1 MTFLDFLHRNARWLA
16 AGFLLSF
23 SASFGQTYFISLFAG
38 EIRAQFNLSHGDF
51 GGLYMAATLASAVTL
66 LWLGKL
72 ADWSRLD
79 LVAGAMIIGLG
90 AVSLAMSA
98 LTGPAMLLVVLYGLR
113 LFGQG
118 MLSHISVT
126 AMARWYN
133 LQRGRAIAIASLGH
147 PAGEAIF
154 PALAVILIVLVGWRQ
169 TWMIAAA
176 ALFLIALPL
185 AVMLLRN
192 GRTPHHAEL
201 RSGGDRPVDADWT
214 RKQVLADPLF
224 YALLPGLMA
233 TSFIITGVFFHQ
245 VHLVEVKGW
254 QLAWFAAG
262 YPVYAAA
269 TIVSSLASGWVIDRW
284 SAIRVLP
291 VFLLPMAAGLVVLA
305 ETRNPGIA
313 LAFFALS
320 GLTAGGAAT
329 VVGALWAEL
338 YGTAHL
344 GAIKALVTSASVG
357 ASALAPGLLGWLI
370 DAGIGI
376 ETQLLAMAIYT
387 VAVSIAFVI
396 LSPVLTRR
404 AFSIQAAT
412 PY

>member
-1 MTFLDFLHRNARWLA
+1 MR
-16 AGFLLSF
+16 
-23 SASFGQTYFISLFAG
+23 
-38 EIRAQFNLSHGDF
+38 
-51 GGLYMAATLASAVTL
+51 
-66 LWLGKL
+66 
-72 ADWSRLD
+72 SRE
-79 LVAGAMIIGLG
+79 
-90 AVSLAMSA
+90 SS
-98 LTGPAMLLVVLYGLR
+98 
-113 LFGQG
+113 
-118 MLSHISVT
+118 
-126 AMARWYN
+126 
-133 LQRGRAIAIASLGH
+133 
-147 PAGEAIF
+147 
-154 PALAVILIVLVGWRQ
+154 
-169 TWMIAAA
+169 
-176 ALFLIALPL
+176 
-185 AVMLLRN
+185 
-192 GRTPHHAEL
+192 
-201 RSGGDRPVDADWT
+201 GDRRVAADWT
-214 RKQVLADPLF
+214 RMQVLADPLF

-269 TIVSSLASGWVIDRW
+269 TIVSSLASGWIIDRW

-376 ETQLLAMAIYT
+376 ETQLLAIGHLHGRRVDRLHHPVQIPDPPRIFYCDGDT
-387 VAVSIAFVI
+387 I
-396 LSPVLTRR
+396 L
-404 AFSIQAAT
+404 AT
-412 PY
+412 AR